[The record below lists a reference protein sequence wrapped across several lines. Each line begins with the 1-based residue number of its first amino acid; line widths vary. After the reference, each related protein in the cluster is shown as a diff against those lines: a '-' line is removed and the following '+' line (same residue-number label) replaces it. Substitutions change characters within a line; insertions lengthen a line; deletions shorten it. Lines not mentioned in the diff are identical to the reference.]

1 MNETPHSHSME
12 CREAIERLYEY
23 FDRELTPE
31 VRAEVEHHLR
41 ACAGCVR
48 HFEFER
54 AFLKFLEARARGRGA
69 GPEVRRRILK
79 ELFEADEQ

>member
-1 MNETPHSHSME
+1 ME

>member
-1 MNETPHSHSME
+1 MSKNARSLE
-12 CREAIERLYEY
+12 CREALEHLYEY
-23 FDRELTPE
+23 FDREPRPE
-31 VRAEVEHHLR
+31 VRTEVEHHLR
-41 ACAGCVR
+41 ACAGCSQ

-79 ELFEADEQ
+79 ELFEADQP

>member
-1 MNETPHSHSME
+1 MA